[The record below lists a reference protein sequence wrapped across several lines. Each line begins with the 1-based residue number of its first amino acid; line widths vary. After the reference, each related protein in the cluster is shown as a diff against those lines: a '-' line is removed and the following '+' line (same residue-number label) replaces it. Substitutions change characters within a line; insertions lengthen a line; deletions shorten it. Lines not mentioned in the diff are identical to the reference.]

1 MYLIKVCPLI
11 QVSLFGSGERMKNQR
26 MIPGMILI
34 GFGVYFYLQQANI
47 SLFNEFYTWP
57 TLLIIVGA
65 AFLVQG
71 YYGKDYEAILPG
83 VILVGFG
90 IHFHVVNKFELWPD
104 HLGAFILIIALGFL
118 LRYQKTGNGL
128 FHGVL
133 FLILAGLLLFYDR
146 ITSWLGLL
154 ENGVAAA
161 WKFWPAA
168 LILIGIY
175 LLFFKKK

>member
-1 MYLIKVCPLI
+1 MYIIKICPLI
-11 QVSLFGSGERMKNQR
+11 QVSLIGRGGRMKNQR
-26 MIPGMILI
+26 LIPGVILI
-34 GFGVYFYLQQANI
+34 GFGIYFYLQQADI
-47 SLFNEFYTWP
+47 ELFQEFYTWP

-71 YYGKDYEAILPG
+71 YSGKDYESILPG
-83 VILVGFG
+83 VILAGFG
-90 IHFHVVNKFELWPD
+90 VHFHVVNKFELWPD

-146 ITSWLGLL
+146 ITSGLGLL
-154 ENGVAAA
+154 ENGVEQI
-161 WKFWPAA
+161 WKFWPAVLVIIGVY
-168 LILIGIY
+168 LI
-175 LLFFKKK
+175 FFKKK